1 MKIFIL
7 LALITSAAWAAP
19 KTDVPDI
26 IVDSKLDFNWSDML
40 VQKVRRLMVNYGY
53 GDPFKSEI
61 QSEITIVDAT
71 ATELVSPGSRALVRD
86 LGQMIGLELL
96 NTRSKIKIKNFQYD
110 IGSVTTDLKTS
121 HRSSAGLIIDGDFA
135 TSNVRVV
142 SDQITLSI
150 EMAGARGAAIPVID
164 VVIKKPFLITQ
175 QNRDF
180 VVSAAVQIIENKNDI
195 SFKVLRSDFQ
205 KMADL
210 LALEPESVEIG
221 FEDIIIPTI
230 SVRVGNR
237 TVTIDPNK
245 VRNFIVNRESQLKSL
260 LVDQLRVQI
269 RKGAADPLLKLV
281 EEKKLPREYWMNS
294 DIVASQFAIGK
305 VSSSSF
311 TKNLEIT
318 LPADFCTYSKFQ
330 SFNKNCLNLKE
341 TKTPPSVITDDKHR
355 RSLDEIKDTLSTGDA
370 NLVAS
375 ISEDYLNKM
384 LAATID
390 AGLFNPMLDEIGASL
405 GPKKVFVRLDERG
418 ESGTLYADVNYQ
430 IEGIQSSLI
439 GRKEIR
445 FPMVV
450 KIAIRFEKKLGG
462 LPVLLIRLE
471 DANLSDNILRY
482 GIPELELVSSVNS
495 IPRFKG
501 KVIKEIRKKTMAFV
515 GKDIIALD
523 YPEFKGLG
531 LETVQFTSD
540 GNGRLGA
547 KLRLE
552 ELLRSED

>member
-7 LALITSAAWAAP
+7 FALITSSTWAAK

-53 GDPFKSEI
+53 GDPFKSEV

-71 ATELVSPGSRALVRD
+71 ASELVSPGSRALVRD

-121 HRSSAGLIIDGDFA
+121 HRSSTGLIIDGDFA

-150 EMAGARGAAIPVID
+150 EMAGLRGQPIPVID

-221 FEDIIIPTI
+221 FEDIVVPII

-237 TVTIDPNK
+237 TVTIDPDK
-245 VRNFIVNRESQLKSL
+245 VRNFIVNRESQLKAL

-269 RKGAADPLLKLV
+269 RKGAATNAV
-281 EEKKLPREYWMNS
+281 
-294 DIVASQFAIGK
+294 Q
-305 VSSSSF
+305 
-311 TKNLEIT
+311 
-318 LPADFCTYSKFQ
+318 
-330 SFNKNCLNLKE
+330 
-341 TKTPPSVITDDKHR
+341 
-355 RSLDEIKDTLSTGDA
+355 
-370 NLVAS
+370 
-375 ISEDYLNKM
+375 ISE
-384 LAATID
+384 LA
-390 AGLFNPMLDEIGASL
+390 FN
-405 GPKKVFVRLDERG
+405 
-418 ESGTLYADVNYQ
+418 
-430 IEGIQSSLI
+430 
-439 GRKEIR
+439 
-445 FPMVV
+445 
-450 KIAIRFEKKLGG
+450 
-462 LPVLLIRLE
+462 
-471 DANLSDNILRY
+471 
-482 GIPELELVSSVNS
+482 
-495 IPRFKG
+495 
-501 KVIKEIRKKTMAFV
+501 IK
-515 GKDIIALD
+515 
-523 YPEFKGLG
+523 
-531 LETVQFTSD
+531 
-540 GNGRLGA
+540 
-547 KLRLE
+547 
-552 ELLRSED
+552 

>member
-1 MKIFIL
+1 MKFLIV
-7 LALITSAAWAAP
+7 LALSTSVVWSAT
-19 KTDVPDI
+19 KVDVPDI

-53 GDPFKSEI
+53 GDPFKSAVE
-61 QSEITIVDAT
+61 SEITILDAT
-71 ATELVSPGSRALVRD
+71 ADQLVSPQSKALVRD

-96 NTRSKIKIKNFQYD
+96 NTRSRIKIKNFQYD
-110 IGSVTTDLKTS
+110 VGSITTDLKTS
-121 HRSSAGLIIDGDFA
+121 HRSRDGLIIDGDFA

-150 EMAGARGAAIPVID
+150 EMAAARGSAIPIID

-175 QNRDF
+175 RDRDF
-180 VVSAAVQIIENKNDI
+180 VISAAVQILEGRDDI
-195 SFKVLRSDFQ
+195 GFKVLNSDFH

-210 LALEPESVEIG
+210 LALEPQSVEIG
-221 FEDIIIPTI
+221 FEDIIVPEI

-237 TVTIDPNK
+237 QITIDPNR
-245 VRNFIVNRESQLKSL
+245 VRNFIISRESQLKAL
-260 LVDQLRVQI
+260 LVDQLRVQLQ
-269 RKGAADPLLKLV
+269 KGAADPILKLV
-281 EEKKLPREYWMNS
+281 EEKRIPREYWMKS
-294 DIVASQFAIGK
+294 DIVASQFSIGK

-311 TKNLEIT
+311 AKNLEIT
-318 LPADFCTYSKFQ
+318 LPADFCTFSKFQ
-330 SFNKNCLNLKE
+330 SFNKNCVNLKD
-341 TKTPPSVITDDKHR
+341 TKTPESVITEEKHG
-355 RSLDEIKDTLSTGDA
+355 RSLIEIKDALTTGDA

-375 ISEDYLNKM
+375 ISEDYINKM

-405 GPKKVFVRLDERG
+405 GPKKVFVRLNERG
-418 ESGTLYADVNYQ
+418 DTGTLYADVNYQ
-430 IEGIQSSLI
+430 ITGLQSTLI
-439 GRKEIR
+439 GRREIR

-450 KIAIRFEKKLGG
+450 NISIRFEKKIGG

-471 DANLSDNILRY
+471 DADLSDNILRY
-482 GIPELELVSSVNS
+482 GIPELELMSSVNS

-501 KVIKEIRKKTMAFV
+501 KVIQEIRNKTLAFV

-531 LETVQFTSD
+531 LETVHFSSD

-552 ELLRSED
+552 ELLRSDD